1 MRFLLASREKIVY
14 NAGMQNESPKQKR
27 KTAGNV
33 TKNATSPVAVLRRQL
48 NMNQSDF
55 AAALGVNLSTV
66 SQWERGTRQPDGCA
80 RKLLGI
86 IAAHPEMLEVQP
98 LQIPP
103 QGEPCA

>member
-1 MRFLLASREKIVY
+1 MRFFLASREKIVY
-14 NAGMQNESPKQKR
+14 NAGMHNESTKQKR

-55 AAALGVNLSTV
+55 AAALGVNLSTI

-86 IAAHPEMLEVQP
+86 IAAHPELLAVPP
-98 LQIPP
+98 LQP
-103 QGEPCA
+103 QTPAEPFV

>member
-1 MRFLLASREKIVY
+1 MP
-14 NAGMQNESPKQKR
+14 NESPKQKR

-33 TKNATSPVAVLRRQL
+33 TKNATAPVAVLRRQL

-66 SQWERGTRQPDGCA
+66 SQWERGTRQPDRRA

-103 QGEPCA
+103 PAEPCA